1 MKSLISLVVLVVVA
15 MIAFNLFTFT
25 VDETEVALVLQFGD
39 VKQVV
44 VDPGLHF
51 KVPFVQNVIHF
62 DARLQVYDVQPREI
76 IISDPVVEQ
85 LRLLIDN
92 YALWRV
98 TKPQKFAEAVRGN
111 FNVAQTRLDDL
122 IFSNVRNVLGGHT
135 LVEIVSTERDEF
147 TESFTKQSAKE
158 ARDLGVEIVDVRLK
172 RTDLPDSIKE
182 DVFRLMR
189 ADRQQA
195 ATELRAGGEKRSRE
209 IRSEA
214 DKQVTII
221 LANAQQEA
229 QNTRGQGDAQA
240 LKIYAD
246 AYSQNSEFY
255 RFWRT
260 LESYRQTFSKS
271 GSGTLL
277 LSTESEYLQLLDVK
291 ALKELMDALSK
302 PN

>member
-1 MKSLISLVVLVVVA
+1 MKSLFLFIGLIVVA
-15 MIAFNLFTFT
+15 LIGFNLFTFT

-44 VDPGLHF
+44 VDPGLYF
-51 KVPFVQNVIHF
+51 KVPFLQNVIHF

-76 IISDPVVEQ
+76 IISDPVVGQ

-98 TKPQKFAEAVRGN
+98 NKPQKFAEAVRGN
-111 FNVAQTRLDDL
+111 YNVAQTRLDDL

-135 LVEIVSTERDEF
+135 LVEIVSTHREEF
-147 TESFTKQSAKE
+147 TETFTQQSARE
-158 ARDLGVEIVDVRLK
+158 AQDLGVEIVGVRLK

-209 IRSEA
+209 IKSEA

-229 QNTRGQGDAQA
+229 QNARGQGDAQA

-246 AYSQNSEFY
+246 AYSQNPEFY

-260 LESYRQTFSKS
+260 LKSYRQTFSNR

-277 LSTESEYLQLLDVK
+277 LSTESEYLKLLDVQ
-291 ALKELMDALSK
+291 ALAELMGSLSK
-302 PN
+302 QK

>member
-1 MKSLISLVVLVVVA
+1 MKSLILFVALIVVGL
-15 MIAFNLFTFT
+15 ITFNLFTFT

-51 KVPFVQNVIHF
+51 KLPFVQNVVHF

-98 TKPQKFAEAVRGN
+98 TNPQKFAEAVRGN

-135 LVEIVSTERDEF
+135 LVEIVSTHRDEF
-147 TESFTKQSAKE
+147 TEAFTTQSAQE
-158 ARDLGVEIVDVRLK
+158 AKDLGVEIIDVRLK

-214 DKQVTII
+214 DKEVTII

-229 QNTRGQGDAQA
+229 QDTRGQGDAQA
-240 LKIYAD
+240 LKIYAE
-246 AYSQNSEFY
+246 AYSQNPEFY

-260 LESYRQTFSKS
+260 LESYRQTFSNVD
-271 GSGTLL
+271 SGTLV
-277 LSTESEYLQLLDVK
+277 LSTESEYLKLMDVK
-291 ALKELMDALSK
+291 ALKELMDTLSK
-302 PN
+302 SR